1 MNEQANEIL
10 TDSSF
15 NKEEIE
21 EQIYDDYQKTKTNG
35 EITSNADKEKEIKN
49 TSKNSLIDK
58 NEIKMNYSNNIDL
71 NSNEKTYN
79 KEHTSSIA
87 KKNKL
92 EIPKIRKNNEILNH
106 ELNF

>member
-1 MNEQANEIL
+1 M
-10 TDSSF
+10 T
-15 NKEEIE
+15 
-21 EQIYDDYQKTKTNG
+21 TKRQNPDG

-49 TSKNSLIDK
+49 TCKNSLIDN
-58 NEIKMNYSNNIDL
+58 NEIKMNYTNNIDL

-106 ELNF
+106 ELNFLTSENFLFNGKTFRKKY